1 MAVEFKGRE
10 NPDLDLFGRN
20 NSLGGSNL
28 SGKVVATGDCPF
40 CDVRSSLTQI
50 GTGKMSAI
58 HGPMIAVE
66 CNSCSSVA
74 ALAVADQELHPPS
87 DHELIDG
94 LPEDI
99 DRYYRDAFRSL
110 KADAPNGAAAT
121 FRKVFNAV
129 CIHYEVTDIE
139 DDDSFYDM
147 IEALA
152 DADHIT
158 EHLRKSLLVM
168 KDAGADGAHINE
180 NDPTIETA
188 WRIKELVDAVLN
200 ATVVAEMNVEKAREE
215 HPNPYEN

>member
-1 MAVEFKGRE
+1 
-10 NPDLDLFGRN
+10 
-20 NSLGGSNL
+20 
-28 SGKVVATGDCPF
+28 
-40 CDVRSSLTQI
+40 
-50 GTGKMSAI
+50 
-58 HGPMIAVE
+58 MIAVQ
-66 CNSCSSVA
+66 CNSCNSIA
-74 ALAVADQELHPPS
+74 TLAVSDKKLHPAP

-94 LPEDI
+94 LPEDV

-129 CIHYEVTDIE
+129 CVHYEVTDVE

-158 EHLRKSLLVM
+158 EQLRESLLVA

-200 ATVVAEMNVEKAREE
+200 ATIVAEVNVEKAREK
-215 HPNPYEN
+215 HPNPYED